1 MFSGFTQIGMDVFF
15 SGPIDLTQ
23 RFLAKHNKG
32 HPVYYYRLSYQSKYA
47 MHKFKDNPLNG
58 IAEEGFF
65 DDFFLFFL
73 YCKKKKKN
81 FFQEPHILTTLD
93 TYSTQNYFTRPP
105 ILRTV
110 SIDLERRWSVCGLTL
125 LNTGKRKNIQNIYDI
140 RIYEKNVQ

>member
-73 YCKKKKKN
+73 YCKKKKKLFSGTAHFDDVGYIFNSKLLHAPSNPKNSFNRFRKKMVSLWAN
-81 FFQEPHILTTLD
+81 FAK
-93 TYSTQNYFTRPP
+93 Y
-105 ILRTV
+105 
-110 SIDLERRWSVCGLTL
+110 G
-125 LNTGKRKNIQNIYDI
+125 
-140 RIYEKNVQ
+140 